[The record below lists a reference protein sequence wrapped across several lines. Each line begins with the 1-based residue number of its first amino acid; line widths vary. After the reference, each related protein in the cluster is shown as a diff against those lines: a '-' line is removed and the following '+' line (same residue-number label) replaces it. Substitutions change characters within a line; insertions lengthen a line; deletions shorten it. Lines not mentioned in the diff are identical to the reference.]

1 MKGYH
6 KKVMDTNWMRIAVV
20 VIALFLSA
28 IVYNLFILPLNLVT
42 GGTNGI
48 AVITHYLYDIDPAL
62 MIFLLSAAFVVIS
75 YMYLGKEK
83 TFTTIIVSIL
93 YPIFVELTANLRLVV
108 SSETDALLLV
118 IFAGALSGVSNGLIY
133 KVGYNSGGTSVISQI
148 AFEKFNFSIAKTSFI
163 INTIVVLSGA
173 FFFGITNAL
182 YAVIYLYINN
192 IVTDKVLL
200 GISNNKAFYIITNEE
215 DKVKDYIINELK
227 HDVTAF
233 DVKGGFLDNRKKAL
247 LTVVPTREYY
257 KMTEGIKRIDKKAF
271 FVATDSYQVE
281 GGK

>member
-1 MKGYH
+1 MK
-6 KKVMDTNWMRIAVV
+6 KEKLIDTNWMRIVV
-20 VIALFLSA
+20 VIIALALSA
-28 IVYNLFILPLNLVT
+28 VVYNIFLLPLNLVT

-48 AVITHYLYDIDPAL
+48 AVITNYLYDIDPAL
-62 MIFLLSAAFVVIS
+62 MIFLLSVAFVVIS

-83 TFTTIIVSIL
+83 TLTTILVSIL
-93 YPIFVELTANLRLVV
+93 YPVFVELTASLRTLI
-108 SSETDALLLV
+108 SSETDVLLLV
-118 IFAGALSGVSNGLIY
+118 VFAGVLSGVSNGLIY

-163 INTIVVLSGA
+163 VNTSVVILGA
-173 FFFGITNAL
+173 IFFGITNAL

-200 GISNNKAFYIITNEE
+200 GISNNKAFYIVTEEE

-227 HDVTAF
+227 HDVTVF
-233 DVKGGFLDNRKKAL
+233 DVKGGFLEQGKKAL

-257 KMTEGIKRIDKKAF
+257 KMTEGIKRIDKNSF

>member
-1 MKGYH
+1 MKEYH
-6 KKVMDTNWMRIAVV
+6 KKVMDTNWMRIVIVIIALALSAVV
-20 VIALFLSA
+20 YNIFL
-28 IVYNLFILPLNLVT
+28 LPLNLVT

-48 AVITHYLYDIDPAL
+48 AVITNYLYDIDPAI
-62 MIFLLSAAFVVIS
+62 MIFLLLLAFVIIS

-83 TFTTIIVSIL
+83 TITTIVVSIL
-93 YPIFVELTANLRLVV
+93 YPIFVELSSPLRNLV
-108 SSETDALLLV
+108 SQETDVLLLV
-118 IFAGALSGVSNGLIY
+118 IFAGVLSGVSNGLIY
-133 KVGYNSGGTSVISQI
+133 RVGYNSGGTSVISQI
-148 AFEKFNFSIAKTSFI
+148 AFEKFNFSIAKTSFV
-163 INTIVVLSGA
+163 INTTVVLLGA
-173 FFFGITNAL
+173 AFFGITNAL

-215 DKVKDYIINELK
+215 DKVKDYIIKELK
-227 HDVTAF
+227 HDVTVF
-233 DVKGGFLDNRKKAL
+233 DVKGGFLEQGKKAL

-257 KMTEGIKRIDKKAF
+257 KMTEGIKRIDKRAF